1 MPTTKEKRRE
11 YVYICAQGAVDNTK
25 GGEEEEK
32 SKKYKVGRGGD
43 SKETSLWFN
52 EYVNRSFF
60 VNSAL

>member
-1 MPTTKEKRRE
+1 M
-11 YVYICAQGAVDNTK
+11 YICAQGAVDNTK